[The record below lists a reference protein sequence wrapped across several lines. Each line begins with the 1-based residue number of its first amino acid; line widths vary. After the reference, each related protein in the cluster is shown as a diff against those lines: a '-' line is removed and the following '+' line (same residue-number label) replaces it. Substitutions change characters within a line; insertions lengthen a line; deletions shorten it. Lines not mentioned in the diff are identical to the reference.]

1 MQKLSL
7 LLLFLGLSGSIWAQ
21 AEAILEAE
29 IQRRQKEKINPAIS
43 IALLYPEGPV
53 AYRNFGGSE
62 ITEKSQY
69 EIGSL
74 TKTFTA
80 ELALHLLGENLRQP
94 LSKLLPAVD
103 NPYLEEIRPLDLL
116 QHRAGLPRLAHDFS
130 PANWANPYQDYS
142 EEKMWRELTV
152 WEPFELG
159 QWAYSNWGYAILGE
173 IIEQQSGQTYEALL
187 QSVFKKAK
195 MKNTHFAPTD
205 AAVAA
210 RNLGVPSGNWEFSG
224 PSRYAGGLWSSTE
237 DLTAFLNYQIKNNI
251 LFQPGWVEDA
261 IPTGLDDLGQG
272 KLYYKG
278 GWFIYRPD
286 KETEILMHTG
296 LTGSYS
302 SIMAY
307 NKTNGKGVV
316 LLSNSLQLADD
327 IALAYIYPK
336 MELEEPQRN
345 LAYDLAEKIESEDL
359 KNLEKWYWKNK
370 KDESQED
377 LLDIYW
383 LERYHFGQK
392 NYAASLPLS
401 NIMLEVLPLD
411 WEAWSIQAENLA
423 AQGNCKAAK
432 KAYKKA
438 IDLAPER
445 QASLEEKIKA
455 CKD

>member
-1 MQKLSL
+1 MQKLSV
-7 LLLFLGLSGSIWAQ
+7 LLLFMGLSGSIWAQ

-29 IQRRQKEKINPAIS
+29 MRRRQQEKINPAIS
-43 IALLYPEGPV
+43 VALIYPEGPL
-53 AYRNFGGSE
+53 AYRNFGGPE

-74 TKTFTA
+74 SKTFTA
-80 ELALHLLGENLRQP
+80 ELALHLLGKKLRQP
-94 LSKLLPAVD
+94 LSELLPKVD
-103 NPYLEEIRPLDLL
+103 NQYLEEIRPLDLL
-116 QHRAGLPRLAHDFS
+116 QHQAGIPRLSPNFS

-142 EEKMWRELTV
+142 EKKMWQELRD
-152 WEPFELG
+152 WEPYEMG
-159 QWAYSNWGYAILGE
+159 QWAYSNWSYMILGQ
-173 IIEQQSGQTYEALL
+173 IIEQQTAQSYEQLL
-187 QSVFKKAK
+187 QSLFKKAK
-195 MKNTHFAPTD
+195 LKNTHFGPT
-205 AAVAA
+205 AEAVAP
-210 RNLGVPSGNWEFSG
+210 RNLGVPSANWEFSG
-224 PSRYAGGLWSSTE
+224 PSRYAAGLWSSTE
-237 DLTAFLNYQIKNNI
+237 DLATFLNYQIEHNI

-345 LAYDLAEKIESEDL
+345 LAYDLAEKIEAGDF
-359 KNLEKWYWKNK
+359 KNLEKGYWKNK
-370 KDESQED
+370 KDDNQED

-383 LERYHFGQK
+383 LERYHYGQK
-392 NYAASLPLS
+392 NYAASGPLS
-401 NIMLEVLPLD
+401 NIMYKILPED
-411 WEAWSIQAENLA
+411 WEACVIQAENLA
-423 AQGNCKAAK
+423 AQGKCKGAK
-432 KAYKKA
+432 KIYKKA
-438 IDLAPER
+438 MSLAPER
-445 QASLEEKIKA
+445 QEMISKKMNA